1 MSISASR
8 PYVKKIER
16 GKTED
21 QEQKAKDLAKQVSV
35 ANLAQVKALVE
46 GDVETLRAKLPGKA
60 QEAAEHALDLKYL
73 KERQMNL

>member
-1 MSISASR
+1 M
-8 PYVKKIER
+8 
-16 GKTED
+16 
-21 QEQKAKDLAKQVSV
+21 